1 MDTTSLSTKKERGDS
16 ELKQEGDF
24 SGCVLVEW
32 SPHQPGM
39 AVVRCATRR
48 EVEEIRSV
56 HSSIPNSFYHL
67 IVLDQ
72 RLIFPITV

>member
-16 ELKQEGDF
+16 ELK
-24 SGCVLVEW
+24 LVEW
-32 SPHQPGM
+32 SPHQPGV